1 MVQKHTRYVKN
12 GGKKSLLQRM
22 EDQRVKELREE
33 VKEALGRPGMPP
45 ARATVKLADLESD
58 RDVFLDFLVD
68 VRKENDGLLR
78 SGACCAQKSSYM
90 YLFRRYRCTPSRA
103 FEEDLKEGVEG
114 IKRMH
119 ATLSMERERE

>member
-1 MVQKHTRYVKN
+1 
-12 GGKKSLLQRM
+12 M

-58 RDVFLDFLVD
+58 CGVFILDFLVD

-90 YLFRRYRCTPSRA
+90 YLFRRYRCTPSQV

-114 IKRMH
+114 MRRMR
-119 ATLSMERERE
+119 ATFSMERER